1 MDKKRGVMFYVFLVV
16 VVSLVV
22 LLALK
27 NGDDVRMRR
36 NVTIECEE
44 ICNDCVSNI
53 TDRGEKPGG
62 QTDYLSPR
70 MM

>member
-1 MDKKRGVMFYVFLVV
+1 MFYVFLVAAV
-16 VVSLVV
+16 LLVV
-22 LLALK
+22 FLALK
-27 NGDDVRMRR
+27 IDETRIER